1 MLNLS
6 FYLFCLFFMSLIL
19 VMKYYN
25 HMLKILL
32 CIEFIVVNL
41 LLNIYMIMQFND
53 YYLLIFMV
61 MFVMEGIL
69 GISLVI
75 MMIMYKGNDYIY
87 NLSMIM
93 W

>member
-19 VMKYYN
+19 IMKYHN

-75 MMIMYKGNDYIY
+75 TMISYKGNEHIH